1 METNVVFHDG
11 LVMYRLKKEEDW
23 KEITPQQKITGNFYL
38 KVDKN
43 AWILL
48 NINNQEIFIDK
59 PELEISMVD
68 YLKNYKSNNSDK
80 QTNGILELCQG
91 IKRGFKLGLKEAA

>member
-1 METNVVFHDG
+1 M
-11 LVMYRLKKEEDW
+11 
-23 KEITPQQKITGNFYL
+23 
-38 KVDKN
+38 
-43 AWILL
+43 

-68 YLKNYKSNNSDK
+68 YLKNNKSNNSDK

-91 IKRGFKLGLKEAA
+91 IKKDLIVLGIERGGITFEQDFAFNCLENNDVFFNENILINWSKLIKNQHLTNSA

>member
-1 METNVVFHDG
+1 M
-11 LVMYRLKKEEDW
+11 
-23 KEITPQQKITGNFYL
+23 
-38 KVDKN
+38 
-43 AWILL
+43 

-68 YLKNYKSNNSDK
+68 YLKNYKFNNSDK

-91 IKRGFKLGLKEAA
+91 IKRGFNPVLGIERSGITFEQDFALIV